1 MFTRR
6 ECLSLMARTTATMTN
21 KQARKISRQAGKEE
35 QQRLNGKKEENSQST
50 TKVFEVSQ
58 IRKSKG
64 KRFKLAICEIAITIL
79 TVDSRKTRGE
89 RQSFCFGVS

>member
-1 MFTRR
+1 
-6 ECLSLMARTTATMTN
+6 MAR
-21 KQARKISRQAGKEE
+21 
-35 QQRLNGKKEENSQST
+35 EENSQST
-50 TKVFEVSQ
+50 TKVFGVSQ

-89 RQSFCFGVS
+89 RQSFCFKVSQIEKSKGKRFKLAICEITKRSGPSDHQRLWTVDQA